1 MKITQVVRT
10 IKIINIYRIVMN
22 KKIKFIIPILS
33 LVLFF
38 SFALACTGSGSSSS
52 TTKISEDSSEETME
66 AEVIE
71 NVAPEEVIEEGPIE
85 EEKSTEKTPI
95 EVDENILD
103 DGGSTQETY
112 KNEFYENIL
121 VSVDI
126 QDILDGKQ
134 KLVVYIK
141 NNNKNHTFSGTM
153 RFEALSADN
162 NTLCLDYIF
171 IDDVPPGIE
180 TWAILWG
187 KQGLYNS
194 YSTTITEAEFR
205 EVASVT
211 NVEYEEV
218 GITGIFVF
226 IYTTATNS
234 SEFQQIVDIYKNDR
248 FKSQKIFELDFF
260 NDRKLALD
268 AFTNA
273 DGVGFGMML
282 PIAVYNYNANI
293 GLDELRL
300 R

>member
-1 MKITQVVRT
+1 MTCNSESETSSIT
-10 IKIINIYRIVMN
+10 
-22 KKIKFIIPILS
+22 KK
-33 LVLFF
+33 
-38 SFALACTGSGSSSS
+38 
-52 TTKISEDSSEETME
+52 SEE
-66 AEVIE
+66 AEVVE
-71 NVAPEEVIEEGPIE
+71 NVAPEEVTEEGPIE
-85 EEKSTEKTPI
+85 EESAGENPI
-95 EVDENILD
+95 KVAEDILD
-103 DGGSTQETY
+103 DGSLTQETY

-126 QDILDGKQ
+126 QDVFDGKQ

-141 NNNKNHTFSGTM
+141 NNNKNHTFSGTI

-171 IDDVPPGIE
+171 IDVGPPGIE

-211 NVEYEEV
+211 NVEYEEIAIKGV
-218 GITGIFVF
+218 VVL

-248 FKSQKIFELDFF
+248 FRSLKIFELDFF
-260 NDRKLALD
+260 YDREQALD
-268 AFTNA
+268 AITNI
-273 DGVGFGMML
+273 GLML
-282 PIAVYNYNANI
+282 PIATYNYNANI
-293 GLDELRL
+293 GLDELIL
-300 R
+300 YQED